1 MDEKQSIQTPT
12 NQISSPFTAITE
24 VFYNPRAVFDTL
36 SVKDNWSW
44 IPFILIVA
52 VSLIPG
58 YLYFN
63 TVDFSWY
70 AQTSAMMAL
79 PEGSPAE
86 IEAIANTMTVGL
98 LSTTTLISV
107 PLGLIIVVAILGGY
121 YTLWTRN
128 DEKSVHGFTD
138 WYGAMWWI
146 MMPTLISSVLACLY
160 IAMQPVGSQIAQ
172 SAMAPLSLS
181 FILGLDMTNTWYAL
195 LESIRLDTF
204 WSMALAVYCLKSWT
218 NFSTAK
224 SIIVALIPNAV
235 IWAIVLFVAL

>member
-1 MDEKQSIQTPT
+1 
-12 NQISSPFTAITE
+12 
-24 VFYNPRAVFDTL
+24 
-36 SVKDNWSW
+36 
-44 IPFILIVA
+44 
-52 VSLIPG
+52 
-58 YLYFN
+58 
-63 TVDFSWY
+63 
-70 AQTSAMMAL
+70 
-79 PEGSPAE
+79 
-86 IEAIANTMTVGL
+86 
-98 LSTTTLISV
+98 
-107 PLGLIIVVAILGGY
+107 
-121 YTLWTRN
+121 
-128 DEKSVHGFTD
+128 
-138 WYGAMWWI
+138 MWWI